1 MPALPTD
8 PYGEEKIFEVLGPT
22 GGFIPHRQYNIPSR
36 DFGDAGHG
44 GSCVTLPPSPYPCQI
59 LWVCWGSDIVRRF
72 GLRFGLLCFGAF
84 GVEGSLT
91 REGGWRAQGRGGLRS
106 GDSRRFL

>member
-44 GSCVTLPPSPYPCQI
+44 GSCVTLPPSPWPFPGTGE
-59 LWVCWGSDIVRRF
+59 LSDFV
-72 GLRFGLLCFGAF
+72 GLL
-84 GVEGSLT
+84 
-91 REGGWRAQGRGGLRS
+91 GL
-106 GDSRRFL
+106 

>member
-44 GSCVTLPPSPYPCQI
+44 GSCVTLPPSPYPFQI
-59 LWVCWGSDIVRRF
+59 LWFVGALIFFGVLGF
-72 GLRFGLLCFGAF
+72 GLGCSASALLA
-84 GVEGSLT
+84 
-91 REGGWRAQGRGGLRS
+91 
-106 GDSRRFL
+106 SRVR